1 MAKTPPRREDDQ
13 PPAQQRRH
21 DLVEGDADGS
31 PARTVNVRP
40 RTTPAIAVT
49 AAWVAGVDQVA
60 AEADRLPILPKPS

>member
-1 MAKTPPRREDDQ
+1 
-13 PPAQQRRH
+13 
-21 DLVEGDADGS
+21 
-31 PARTVNVRP
+31 VNVRP